1 MFSAILQTADIRQG
15 MPKPYRLTR
24 RIPAWLTVDAI
35 GNVDPAVSGTSTP
48 SAPATNFSTIA
59 ECTIRSPS
67 PIASTS

>member
-1 MFSAILQTADIRQG
+1 MFSAILPTADIRQG
-15 MPKPYRLTR
+15 I
-24 RIPAWLTVDAI
+24 IPAWLTVDAI